1 LTPLDPVAVY
11 RAAHLFFVADHL
23 VCTALSARAAWSRP
37 HTSVV
42 FRLGWTLAA
51 FFVSGA
57 VTHGFN
63 IADGVVDGPQA
74 WAHGARAAF
83 VTLVILPLYWY
94 VCHEL
99 RLLPTK
105 EGYAAAI
112 RAAHDLHDKEQEAR
126 RQADAA
132 RAKAEEMERHAR
144 LLSKALV
151 RKNEKISAECDRLRD
166 LLEEERF
173 RQKVTEDVDG
183 MRMELK
189 RAVHDVRDAAS

>member
-1 LTPLDPVAVY
+1 LTPIDPVTAY
-11 RAAHLFFVADHL
+11 RAANALFVIDHSI
-23 VCTALSARAAWSRP
+23 CTALSARAAWSRP
-37 HTSVV
+37 KTSIV

-51 FFVSGA
+51 FFLSGA
-57 VTHGFN
+57 ITHGFN
-63 IADGVVDGPQA
+63 LSDGVVGEAQA
-74 WAHGARAAF
+74 WAHALRAAF
-83 VTLVILPLYWY
+83 MTLVIVPLYWY
-94 VCHEL
+94 VCREL

-112 RAAHDLHDKEQEAR
+112 RAAHDLHDREQEAG
-126 RQADAA
+126 RQANEA
-132 RAKAEEMERHAR
+132 RQKAEEMERRAR